1 MLTLLISLV
10 FGAIVVFLA
19 SFNAGLVEVSLG
31 LVRIST
37 PLFVVMAVCFLMG
50 FATAIFAFILKVV
63 RGNGNKGPRGRT
75 LPGKG
80 IVARR

>member
-1 MLTLLISLV
+1 MLTLLISLA

-19 SFNAGLVEVSLG
+19 SSNAGLVEISFG
-31 LVRIST
+31 LVRITT

-50 FATAIFAFILKVV
+50 FATAVVAFILKVV
-63 RGNGNKGPRGRT
+63 RGNGNKLSRGRT